1 MATYRIPFTQEVSG
15 HVTVEADTLAEAVRE
30 AEKEGLPGLM
40 FLNDDYPD
48 ETGWEVD
55 EQALIDN
62 YPGEE
67 PYADDNRNDQAKE
80 S

>member
-1 MATYRIPFTQEVSG
+1 MTSYSIPFTQVVNG
-15 HVTVEADTLAEAVRE
+15 HLTVEADTLAEAVQK
-30 AEKEGLPGLM
+30 AEMEGLPGLM
-40 FLNDDYPD
+40 FLDHDYPD
-48 ETGWEVD
+48 EAGWTID

-67 PYADDNRNDQAKE
+67 PYTDEDEE

>member
-1 MATYRIPFTQEVSG
+1 MPAYTIPFTQT
-15 HVTVEADTLAEAVRE
+15 VTGYRMVEAPTLAEAVSE

-40 FLNDDYPD
+40 FLNHDYPD
-48 ETGWEVD
+48 EGGWEVD

-67 PYADDNRNDQAKE
+67 PYADEDEEN
-80 S
+80 